1 MEPVV
6 FELNFYDIAEKNNV
20 NTYINDIQRRLDLL
34 KIKCEIVPKTEGL
47 DEKVTPSVS
56 KISEMDG
63 GDESIMNSLLSSIDS
78 SSKTTTPT
86 AFKYKIVLFELLIY
100 EDNLEKTRYFG
111 IQQLNSW
118 LFRRE
123 NEKNIVPSV

>member
-1 MEPVV
+1 LL
-6 FELNFYDIAEKNNV
+6 FELNFYEIAEKNNV
-20 NTYINDIQRRLDLL
+20 NSYINDIKRRLDLL

-47 DEKVTPSVS
+47 DEQDTPSIS

-63 GDESIMNSLLSSIDS
+63 GDESIMNSLLSSVD
-78 SSKTTTPT
+78 SSKTTTD
-86 AFKYKIVLFELLIY
+86 FKYKIVLFELLIY

-123 NEKNIVPSV
+123 NEKIIVPSV